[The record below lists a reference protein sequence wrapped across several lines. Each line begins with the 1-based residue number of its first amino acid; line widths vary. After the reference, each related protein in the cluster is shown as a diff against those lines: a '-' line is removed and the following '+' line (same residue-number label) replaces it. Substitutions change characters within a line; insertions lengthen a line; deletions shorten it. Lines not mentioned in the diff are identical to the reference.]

1 MTPPYLQPADQV
13 HIISPSGVINPD
25 QIDGAIK
32 MLTNWGLQATEGQF
46 ARSEYGRFAGTKE
59 QRTADLQQALDDPDV
74 KAILCSRG
82 GYGVAQIIDRI
93 DFSGFLKSPKWL
105 IGFSDI
111 TILHNAITNLGIASI
126 HGVMSKYFTEL
137 PDGADQIQLI
147 KEILFGK
154 HPTYQIPHHPL
165 NRVGQVRAKLTGGNL
180 SVMMGLRGTR
190 FDVSYENNVLFL
202 EDVAERPYKV
212 DRMIQNLRLSGVLSQ
227 ISGLVVG
234 QFGECEED
242 PLMKQTM
249 QEIIW
254 EAVRDY
260 DYPVCFNFPAGHVD
274 YNLPLIMGESVSL
287 DVKEDGVCIEF

>member
-260 DYPVCFNFPAGHVD
+260 DYPVCFNFFRPGMWIIICH
-274 YNLPLIMGESVSL
+274 
-287 DVKEDGVCIEF
+287 